1 MGQVAG
7 SGVGPGLTRAT
18 ILRFAA
24 TRQTRA
30 GLGTTGH
37 DGVEPVTL
45 APGASPPLIEVPL
58 TASETSSIR
67 RVDVVVV
74 GGGQA
79 ALAVGY
85 YLRRAGL
92 EPENGYV
99 ILDAG
104 EGPGGAW
111 RHVWPSLTLF
121 SPAEF
126 SSLPGWRMPMS
137 AEAGMPPAR
146 HVVDYLT
153 RYEQRYDLPVHR
165 PVRVTA
171 VRRTEEAAADRLVV
185 ESDERTYEAR
195 AVVSATGTWGRP
207 FIPHYPGM
215 ETFRGMQLH
224 SAGYGGPEPFAG
236 LRVVV
241 VGGGNTAAQLLA
253 EVSTVAETTWVTLRP
268 PVFLPDDVDGRALF
282 AVATARRKALD
293 AGLGDTGG
301 VGGLG
306 DVVMVPSV
314 RAARERGVLHA
325 GAMFERI
332 TPDAVVWPDGTR
344 QPADAIVWCTGFRPD
359 LGHLTPLGLRG
370 ADGRIPTVG
379 TRALGEP
386 RLHLVGYGD
395 WTGPGSATLI
405 GVGRTAREAVDEIAA
420 LLGPRP

>member
-1 MGQVAG
+1 M
-7 SGVGPGLTRAT
+7 T
-18 ILRFAA
+18 
-24 TRQTRA
+24 
-30 GLGTTGH
+30 
-37 DGVEPVTL
+37 
-45 APGASPPLIEVPL
+45 ASP
-58 TASETSSIR
+58 TTSTR
-67 RVDVVVV
+67 TVRVAVV

-92 EPENGYV
+92 TADDDVV

-104 EGPGGAW
+104 AAPGGAW

-126 SSLPGWRMPMS
+126 SSLPGWRMPTTGT
-137 AEAGMPPAR
+137 AGMPPAH

-165 PVRVTA
+165 PVRVSA
-171 VRRTEEAAADRLVV
+171 VRRSGSTGAGPLIV
-185 ESDERTYEAR
+185 ESDAGVVEAR

-207 FIPHYPGM
+207 FVPHYPGM
-215 ETFRGMQLH
+215 EAFRGVQLH
-224 SAGYGGPEPFAG
+224 SAGYAGTQPFAG
-236 LRVVV
+236 LRVVI

-253 EVSTVAETTWVTLRP
+253 EISTVAETTWVTLRP

-293 AGLGDTGG
+293 AGLPDTAG
-301 VGGLG
+301 VRGLG

-314 RAARERGVLHA
+314 REARERGVLRA
-325 GAMFERI
+325 RGMFERL
-332 TPDAVVWPDGTR
+332 TPEGVVWPDGTR
-344 QPADAIVWCTGFRPD
+344 EPTDAVVWCTGFRPD
-359 LGHLTPLGLRG
+359 LGHLAPLGLRG
-370 ADGRIPTVG
+370 ADGHIPTAG

-405 GVGRTAREAVDEIAA
+405 GVGRTAREAVDEISE
-420 LLGPRP
+420 LLASSP